1 MILDDLEELLLLTEA
16 EYPLDIPYDIIIG
29 LYDQVVIPV
38 FIDGGGS
45 VLSALLLEPQEL
57 VPKLDEVPVGD

>member
-29 LYDQVVIPV
+29 LDNQVVVPV
-38 FIDGGGS
+38 LEYGGGS